1 MQATAPQQVP
11 TEALL
16 RDLNARWDEAFNSQ
30 QPTVVAAFYDDEATV
45 MPSGA
50 APVTGGKAIVEFWRN
65 LIGQGV
71 VDHKIDIADT
81 VVEGN
86 LAMQRGFWS
95 AAAVNEAGERQEFKG
110 SLQLVFRRQIDGH
123 WKTYTHIWN

>member
-1 MQATAPQQVP
+1 MQITASQQVSA
-11 TEALL
+11 ESVL
-16 RDLNARWDEAFNSQ
+16 RDLNTRWDDAFNSQ
-30 QPTVVAAFYDDEATV
+30 QPAVVAAFYDDEATV

-71 VDHKIDIADT
+71 VDHKIDISETIVD
-81 VVEGN
+81 GN
-86 LAMQRGFWS
+86 LAMQRGSWS
-95 AAAVNEAGERQEFKG
+95 AAAVNEAGERQVFKG

>member
-1 MQATAPQQVP
+1 MQATASQQVP
-11 TEALL
+11 AESVL
-16 RDLNARWDEAFNSQ
+16 RDLNTRWDDAFNSQ
-30 QPTVVAAFYDDEATV
+30 QPTVVAALYDDEATV

-95 AAAVNEAGERQEFKG
+95 AAAVNEAGERQVFKG

>member
-1 MQATAPQQVP
+1 MLATAPQQVP

-45 MPSGA
+45 MPSGG

-95 AAAVNEAGERQEFKG
+95 AAAVNEAGERQAFKG